1 MSTQACLIKGFG
13 YKFKHDDNIFSYIDN
28 NDDEYDFIDVIG
40 LDGSYYNMRNLK
52 SDETISPLRI
62 FLDGY
67 SGEYKYVLFVTEAS
81 YIENTHGD
89 DRWKNKY
96 RNDDYVKKY
105 AKQHI
110 ETLIGK
116 KLSDVQE
123 IEFEHWE

>member
-1 MSTQACLIKGFG
+1 MSTQATLIKGIG
-13 YKFKHDDNIFSYIDN
+13 YKFKYDDNIFSHINN

-52 SDETISPLRI
+52 SDEKISPLRI

-67 SGEYKYVLFVTEAS
+67 NGDYKYVLFVTEAS

-110 ETLIGK
+110 ETLTGQ
-116 KLSDVQE
+116 KLDAVQE
-123 IEFEHWE
+123 IEFEHWQ